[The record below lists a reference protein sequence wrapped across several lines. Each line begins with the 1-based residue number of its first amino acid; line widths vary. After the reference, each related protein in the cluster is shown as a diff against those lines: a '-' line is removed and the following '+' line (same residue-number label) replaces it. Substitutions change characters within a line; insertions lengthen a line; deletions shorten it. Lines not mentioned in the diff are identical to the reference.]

1 MNYVFKYSPA
11 DKRDPRPVLHLVAFP
26 TDTGGTT
33 KCRSFE
39 SEKDLFAFL
48 LLFPSLRV
56 ERISPV
62 YLSDQDAADLG
73 FADC

>member
-11 DKRDPRPVLHLVAFP
+11 DKRDPRPVLHLVALP
-26 TDTGGTT
+26 TDTGGTA

-39 SEKDLFAFL
+39 CEKDLFAFL
-48 LLFPSLRV
+48 LLLPSLRV
-56 ERISPV
+56 ERTSPV

>member
-1 MNYVFKYSPA
+1 MFSSIPRRTREIPGRSFTSSPFQLM
-11 DKRDPRPVLHLVAFP
+11 RV
-26 TDTGGTT
+26 GTA

-56 ERISPV
+56 ERTSPV